1 MDMELTYIYHSGFAL
16 SGDGFTVIM
25 DYYRDSE
32 DGQAQADLNRLMD
45 GTFSNQEA
53 GMPEGTV
60 HSELLRRPGKLY
72 VLASHFHPDHF
83 NKEVLQ
89 WREQRPDIIYIF
101 SKDILRHRRAQKE
114 DAVWLKK
121 GEEYKDE
128 TLSVRAFGSTDVG
141 VSFLLQAGG
150 KKIFHAGDLNNWHWK
165 EESTEEEVC
174 EAENTYLAEL
184 EILARRTDRMDL
196 VMFPV
201 DPRLGLEYMLGA
213 KQFVDRFRVGMFVP
227 MHFDEEYV
235 RANAFREYAES
246 RGVRFVELT
255 YRGEEVKI

>member
-45 GTFSNQEA
+45 GTFSNQET

-101 SKDILRHRRAQKE
+101 SKNILRHRRAQKE

-141 VSFLLQAGG
+141 SIVFASG
-150 KKIFHAGDLNNWHWK
+150 KWK
-165 EESTEEEVC
+165 KDFSC
-174 EAENTYLAEL
+174 
-184 EILARRTDRMDL
+184 R
-196 VMFPV
+196 
-201 DPRLGLEYMLGA
+201 
-213 KQFVDRFRVGMFVP
+213 
-227 MHFDEEYV
+227 
-235 RANAFREYAES
+235 
-246 RGVRFVELT
+246 
-255 YRGEEVKI
+255 

>member
-1 MDMELTYIYHSGFAL
+1 MKLIYIYHSGFAL
-16 SGDGFTVIM
+16 VGENFTVII
-25 DYYRDSE
+25 DYYKDSASQLLT
-32 DGQAQADLNRLMD
+32 GV
-45 GTFSNQEA
+45 
-53 GMPEGTV
+53 V
-60 HSELLRRPGKLY
+60 HDELLERPGKLY
-72 VLASHFHPDHF
+72 VLSSHSHADHF
-83 NKEVLQ
+83 NPEVLE
-89 WREQRPDIIYIF
+89 WKVMHPDVQYVF
-101 SKDILRHRRAQKE
+101 STDILENGLARLN
-114 DAVWLKK
+114 DACYLSK
-121 GEEYKDE
+121 GETWSDGVLEVE
-128 TLSVRAFGSTDVG
+128 AFGSTDLG
-141 VSFLLQAGG
+141 ISFLLRLDG
-150 KKIFHAGDLNNWHWK
+150 KLIFHAGDLNNWHWK

-174 EAENTYLAEL
+174 EAVNTCLADW

>member
-32 DGQAQADLNRLMD
+32 DGQAQSDLNRLMD

-53 GMPEGTV
+53 GMPEGIV

-121 GEEYKDE
+121 EVLIRQIL
-128 TLSVRAFGSTDVG
+128 LSESVGKPLVIHCVKAFNELIELKKCIGRRCPGWYT
-141 VSFLLQAGG
+141 VSV
-150 KKIFHAGDLNNWHWK
+150 I
-165 EESTEEEVC
+165 
-174 EAENTYLAEL
+174 
-184 EILARRTDRMDL
+184 I
-196 VMFPV
+196 
-201 DPRLGLEYMLGA
+201 
-213 KQFVDRFRVGMFVP
+213 
-227 MHFDEEYV
+227 
-235 RANAFREYAES
+235 
-246 RGVRFVELT
+246 
-255 YRGEEVKI
+255 

>member
-72 VLASHFHPDHF
+72 VLASHFHPDPF

-89 WREQRPDIIYIF
+89 WR
-101 SKDILRHRRAQKE
+101 
-114 DAVWLKK
+114 
-121 GEEYKDE
+121 
-128 TLSVRAFGSTDVG
+128 
-141 VSFLLQAGG
+141 VSFLLQASG
-150 KKIFHAGDLNNWHWK
+150 KKIFHAGDLNNWHWMD
-165 EESTEEEVC
+165 ESTEAEWKGAEKNFLHELDDLYAYTPEVDV
-174 EAENTYLAEL
+174 A
-184 EILARRTDRMDL
+184 
-196 VMFPV
+196 MFPV
-201 DPRLGLEYMLGA
+201 DPRLGKEYMRGA
-213 KQFVDRFRVGMFVP
+213 GQFVTKIKTHIFVP
-227 MHFDEEYV
+227 MHFTPEYAK
-235 RANAFREYAES
+235 ANAFRDFAEAH
-246 RGVRFVELT
+246 GVRFVSLT
-255 YRGEEVKI
+255 HRGQKIEIE